1 MNPETTISD
10 KQINEVFVQ
19 YKLAKNPTVKR
30 ITIGFTNE
38 IHQVDNYILKVYVR
52 KDGEKNFDKEANFY
66 KTLRGKVLVPHLVVA
81 DKSRVIIDR
90 PFIVY
95 EMIKGEPLGSK
106 WHLLNNDKR
115 KEIVRSACGQLGKI
129 RDSDPNPRLISDK
142 SWREQVIT
150 TVNRY
155 LDDVSEKQLLT
166 ETVTNDVRAFIQA
179 NQHVLDKEILGL
191 TYWDLHLDNLIVDQQ
206 GLLVGIVDFEHV
218 DVVSIDYLLNIIR
231 QMVRY
236 PQLNLSQE
244 MEVHAKTDDYG
255 YLMDWFKEYYPE
267 LFDFPDL
274 DKRIDLYELEG
285 LLRLLPRFPEAKQ
298 IHERIDLMI
307 Q

>member
-1 MNPETTISD
+1 MNPETTISN
-10 KQINEVFVQ
+10 KQINDVFVQ
-19 YKLAKNPTVKR
+19 YKLAKNPITKR

-52 KDGEKNFDKEANFY
+52 KDGEKSFDKEENFY
-66 KTLRGKVLVPHLVVA
+66 KTMYGKILIPNLVIA
-81 DKSRVIIDR
+81 DKSKAIIDK
-90 PFIVY
+90 PFIIY
-95 EMIKGEPLGSK
+95 KMIEGEPLGSR
-106 WHLLNNDKR
+106 WHLLNNEQR
-115 KEIVRSACGQLGKI
+115 KEIVKSACDQLGKI
-129 RDSDPNPRLISDK
+129 RKSHPNPRLVSDK
-142 SWREQVIT
+142 SWREQIIS

-155 LDDVSEKQLLT
+155 LDNGSEKQLLT
-166 ETVTNDVRAFIQA
+166 ETVANDLHAFIQT

-218 DVVSIDYLLNIIR
+218 DVVSIDYLLNVIR

-236 PQLNLSQE
+236 PHLNLSQE
-244 MEVHAKTDDYG
+244 MEVHAKTDDYS

-267 LFDFPDL
+267 LFDFPNL